1 MWFSASE
8 KPGSL
13 QIWDVR
19 WERENNH
26 LATILPYHQWL
37 SSLAGDSYLRP
48 TALSHLG
55 ETLRQRQSVIIPQIV
70 PLHYWIVSQHRLSAV
85 SVGWETCTVIEK
97 SPSSATIKAV
107 IAWAHLLLTFLLFF
121 PQSCTSLWKI
131 VGICHERNHLLSY
144 EKLLNSALCFSWPEN
159 KYATDMGTL

>member
-19 WERENNH
+19 WERENSH

-37 SSLAGDSYLRP
+37 SSP
-48 TALSHLG
+48 TALPHLG

-70 PLHYWIVSQHRLSAV
+70 PLHYWIVSQRRLSAV

-97 SPSSATIKAV
+97 SPSAATIKTV
-107 IAWAHLLLTFLLFF
+107 IAWAHSLLTFCY
-121 PQSCTSLWKI
+121 SCLI
-131 VGICHERNHLLSY
+131 RVPLS
-144 EKLLNSALCFSWPEN
+144 EKLLEFVMREIICCLVKNW
-159 KYATDMGTL
+159 TLFLLA

>member
-19 WERENNH
+19 WERENSH

-37 SSLAGDSYLRP
+37 SSP
-48 TALSHLG
+48 TALPHLG

-70 PLHYWIVSQHRLSAV
+70 PLHYWIVSQRRLSAV

-97 SPSSATIKAV
+97 SPSDCMSSLAS
-107 IAWAHLLLTFLLFF
+107 HFLLFL
-121 PQSCTSLWKI
+121 PHSCTSLWKI

-144 EKLLNSALCFSWPEN
+144 EKLNLVFAGLKKIAETWVRCE
-159 KYATDMGTL
+159 TLVC

>member
-19 WERENNH
+19 WERENSH

-37 SSLAGDSYLRP
+37 SSP
-48 TALSHLG
+48 TTLSHLG

-97 SPSSATIKAV
+97 SPSAATIKAV
-107 IAWAHLLLTFLLFF
+107 IAWARSLLTFCY
-121 PQSCTSLWKI
+121 SCLI
-131 VGICHERNHLLSY
+131 RVPLS
-144 EKLLNSALCFSWPEN
+144 EKLLEFVMRGIICCLMKNW
-159 KYATDMGTL
+159 TLFLLA